1 MKKTLTMLAAVAA
14 VAAAGIADDAAA
26 KDFAKGSKIRIA
38 TEGAYAPWNATD
50 SAGKLIGFEVDLAAD
65 LCKRMEVECE
75 VVQQAWE
82 GIIPAL
88 QAGKYD
94 AIMAGMSITAKR
106 KEVIDF
112 SRAYAQ
118 TPALFVVTKTNESA
132 DFTTEA
138 KRVDLTEIDAAEQK
152 ALDAVVAEF
161 KGKTIGVQIS
171 TTHENFLREYMADD
185 VTIKTYDTQENLDL
199 DLQSGRVDAALAS
212 ASYWVPL
219 LASDK
224 GKEMVMVG
232 PQMTSGPFGAGVG
245 AGIRKEDPSLV
256 AMFDA
261 AINAAIDDGSLE
273 TLAVKW
279 FGFDA
284 AAKK

>member
-1 MKKTLTMLAAVAA
+1 MKKTLTTLAAVAA
-14 VAAAGIADDAAA
+14 LAVAGIAADASA
-26 KDFAKGSKIRIA
+26 KEWAKGAKVKIA

-50 SAGKLIGFEVDLAAD
+50 SSGKLVGFEVDLAAD

-112 SRAYAQ
+112 SRSYAQ
-118 TPALFVVTKTNESA
+118 TPAIFVVTKSSKSA
-132 DFTTEA
+132 SFKTEA
-138 KRVDLTEIDAAEQK
+138 ERLGLDEVDAAEKK
-152 ALDAVVAEF
+152 AIDAVIAEF

-171 TTHENFLREYMADD
+171 TTHENFLREYLGKD
-185 VTIKTYDTQENLDL
+185 VTVKTYDTQENLDL
-199 DLQSGRVDAALAS
+199 DLQAGRVDAALAS

-219 LASDK
+219 LSSDK
-224 GKEMVMVG
+224 GKDMVMVG
-232 PQMTSGPFGAGVG
+232 PHMTGGPFGAGVG
-245 AGIRKEDPSLV
+245 AGIRKDDPSLT
-256 AMFDA
+256 AMFDK

-273 TLAVKW
+273 KLAVKW

-284 AAKK
+284 SAKK